1 MKRYVA
7 WVCSKVRRGRS
18 RQVQEA
24 ALHRYAARHNGQI
37 VRLWRTSGNLDCFEH
52 RLARELLLAYVKEHA
67 AELDGILFYRLDRA
81 ARNLSELKELVRLE
95 VEHGVRLIFVAE
107 PYENKPAARLE
118 RRFLTGLLDVF
129 SGPSDGRGDQDSP

>member
-7 WVCSKVRRGRS
+7 WVCTTKRKGRS
-18 RQVQEA
+18 RDVQEA
-24 ALHRYAARHNGQI
+24 AMRRYAERHNGTI
-37 VRLWRTSGNLDCFEH
+37 VRLWRTSGAADCFDH
-52 RLARELLLAYVKEHA
+52 RVARELLLAYVKENA
-67 AELDGILFYRLDRA
+67 ANLNGILFYRLDRA
-81 ARNLSELKELVRLE
+81 ARTLSELKELVRLE

-129 SGPSDGRGDQDSP
+129 SGPARDESGEQDN

>member
-7 WVCSKVRRGRS
+7 WVCTNARRGRA
-18 RQVQEA
+18 RGVQEA
-24 ALHRYAARHNGQI
+24 ALQRYAERHNGHI
-37 VRLWRTSGNLDCFEH
+37 VRLWRTSGAPDCFDH
-52 RLARELLLAYVKEHA
+52 RLARELLLAYVKENA
-67 AELDGILFYRLDRA
+67 ASIDGILFYRLDRA
-81 ARNLSELKELVRLE
+81 ARTIAELKELVRLE

-129 SGPSDGRGDQDSP
+129 SGPSAEQSEQEP